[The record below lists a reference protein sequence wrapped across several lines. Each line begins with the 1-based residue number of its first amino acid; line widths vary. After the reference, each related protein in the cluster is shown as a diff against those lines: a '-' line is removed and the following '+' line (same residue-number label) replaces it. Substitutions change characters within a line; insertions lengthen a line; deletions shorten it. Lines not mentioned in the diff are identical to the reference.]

1 MSSCSTDSCVV
12 DSSSTRASAL
22 TPTATK
28 VALLVLSDPKA
39 GEEAFGRVFNALAA
53 AYEFRQT
60 GVEVSVIFQGT
71 GTRWPA
77 LLSAPAHPLHA
88 LFEQVRNLIAGVSC
102 GCADVFGAREGA
114 VQSGFDLITDNAV
127 PGTSGLPSLATL
139 TAKGFRV
146 LSF

>member
-1 MSSCSTDSCVV
+1 MSSCSTDSGVV
-12 DSSSTRASAL
+12 DSSSTSVT
-22 TPTATK
+22 TPVATK
-28 VALLVLSDPKA
+28 IALLVLSDPKA
-39 GEEAFGRVFNALAA
+39 GDEALGRVFNALAA

-60 GVEVSVIFQGT
+60 GAEVSIIFQGT

-77 LLSAPAHPLHA
+77 VLSATAHPLNA
-88 LFEQVRNLIAGVSC
+88 LFQQVRDLVAGVSC
-102 GCADVFGAREGA
+102 GCADVFGARDGA

-139 TAKGFRV
+139 TTKGFRV

>member
-1 MSSCSTDSCVV
+1 MSSCSTA
-12 DSSSTRASAL
+12 STAINPSTPHAEAS
-22 TPTATK
+22 TK
-28 VALLVLSDPKA
+28 FALLVLSDPKA
-39 GEEAFGRVFNALAA
+39 GDEALGRVFNALAA

-60 GVEVSVIFQGT
+60 GAEVSIIFQGT

-77 LLSAPAHPLHA
+77 LLSVASHPLHG
-88 LFEQVRNLIAGVSC
+88 LFQQVRSLVAGVSC

-139 TAKGFRV
+139 SANGFRV
-146 LSF
+146 ISF

>member
-1 MSSCSTDSCVV
+1 MSSCSTTSCTV
-12 DSSSTRASAL
+12 DSSSTNQ
-22 TPTATK
+22 PVMNQTATK
-28 VALLVLSDPKA
+28 IALLVLSDPKT
-39 GEEAFGRVFNALAA
+39 GEEALGRVFNALAA

-60 GVEVSVIFQGT
+60 GSEVSIIFQGT

-77 LLSAPAHPLHA
+77 LLSDKAHPLNA
-88 LFEQVRNLIAGVSC
+88 LFQQVRDLVAGVSC

-114 VQSGFDLITDNAV
+114 VKSGFDLITDNAI

-139 TAKGFRV
+139 TTKGFHV